1 MTCLRAGVIVNT
13 SAGKFEY
20 IRKRISKLK
29 EVFDEIVTGS
39 GRFGGDFLEDVKI
52 VDIVSSDFKSA
63 IRELTIELSKCSDV
77 IVSVGGDGTANFI
90 AATLI
95 DEKLNTPIMGIAGGT
110 ANVGPL
116 VRFSLENI
124 EKPSHID
131 FVDCLKVWKG
141 NEHIGYAF
149 IDVVFG
155 DTFLGT
161 LNGKMV
167 NLSVKDFLESGR
179 KVEIIPCDD
188 IAEELD
194 VLKNGRR
201 ISLSSKKVAQIIA
214 SPLNFSEFYIGKAV
228 TGKLSWASFFKSV
241 GILTISNRVIVDSYL
256 KEHDLEDPVLIE
268 QILFRDGETIEVS
281 GIKRGVYIVLDGNP
295 MCECDYPIKLQGLR
309 KCVKV
314 LSGSQKAGWPV
325 GWKK

>member
-1 MTCLRAGVIVNT
+1 MRAGVIVNT

-194 VLKNGRR
+194 DFEKR
-201 ISLSSKKVAQIIA
+201 QE
-214 SPLNFSEFYIGKAV
+214 NFSQLKKSCANYSISFEF
-228 TGKLSWASFFKSV
+228 F
-241 GILTISNRVIVDSYL
+241 GILYRKSSYRKTFLGFFFQISRNPDYL
-256 KEHDLEDPVLIE
+256 K
-268 QILFRDGETIEVS
+268 
-281 GIKRGVYIVLDGNP
+281 
-295 MCECDYPIKLQGLR
+295 QGY
-309 KCVKV
+309 C
-314 LSGSQKAGWPV
+314 GFIP
-325 GWKK
+325 